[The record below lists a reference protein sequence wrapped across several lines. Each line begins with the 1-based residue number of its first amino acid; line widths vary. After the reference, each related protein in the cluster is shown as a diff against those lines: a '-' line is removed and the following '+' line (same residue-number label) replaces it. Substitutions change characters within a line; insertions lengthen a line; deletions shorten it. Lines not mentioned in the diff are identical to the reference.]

1 MKSQRVV
8 VIGSLN
14 YDLFLQVGALPQVG
28 ETYQAQGLVTAAGG
42 KGANQ
47 AVQCARLGMAC
58 AMVGAVGNDSMG
70 AFLLERLRQSGV
82 NTAHVRSAHEPTGLG
97 VVHVLSDGGVLST
110 IVRGANET
118 VSPADVD
125 AAEPLIRDA
134 FALIV
139 QLEIPV
145 ETVCYAVE
153 TAHRIGV
160 RVILNAAPALALPET
175 VLPLCDTVIVNE
187 VEASFYTGQ
196 RIRDIREA
204 QAAIV
209 PFTHANHIRAVFTL
223 GAQGSVAYD
232 GRDLCVVPPV
242 PASVVETT
250 GAGDSFVG
258 GFVKAQSLGI
268 GFRDSLA
275 FAARCSAVTISRVGG
290 QDAMPDLEQMK
301 QFLKF
306 SASPLSDGQVL
317 L

>member
-1 MKSQRVV
+1 MNSQRVV

-47 AVQCARLGMAC
+47 AVQCARLGMEC

-70 AFLLERLRQSGV
+70 DYLLERLRHSGV
-82 NTAHVRSAHEPTGLG
+82 NAAHVRCVGEPTGLG
-97 VVHVLSDGGVLST
+97 VVYVLPDGGVLST

-118 VSPADVD
+118 VAPADVD

-145 ETVCYAVE
+145 ETVRYAME
-153 TAHRIGV
+153 TARRHGV
-160 RVILNAAPALALPET
+160 RVILNAAPARALPET

-187 VEASFYTGQ
+187 VEAGFYTGQ

-209 PFTHANHIRAVFTL
+209 PFARTNQVRAVFTL
-223 GAQGSVAYD
+223 GAQGSVGFD
-232 GRDLCVVPPV
+232 GCDLCVVPPA

-258 GFVKAQSLGI
+258 GFVKAQSLGM
-268 GFRDSLA
+268 GFRDSLE
-275 FAARCSAVTISRVGG
+275 FAARCSAATISKVGG

-301 QFLKF
+301 RFLKF

>member
-1 MKSQRVV
+1 MNNQRVV

-14 YDLFLQVGALPQVG
+14 YDLFLQVGALPQIG

-70 AFLLERLRQSGV
+70 AYLLERLRQSGV
-82 NTAHVRSAHEPTGLG
+82 NTSHVRGVGEPTGLG
-97 VVHVLSDGGVLST
+97 VVYALPDGGVLST

-118 VSPADVD
+118 VAPADVD

-134 FALIV
+134 FAVLV

-145 ETVCYAVE
+145 ETVRHAVE
-153 TAHRIGV
+153 TACRHGV
-160 RVILNAAPALALPET
+160 RVILNAAPARALPDT
-175 VLPLCDTVIVNE
+175 LLPLCDTVIVNE
-187 VEASFYTGQ
+187 VEAGFYTG
-196 RIRDIREA
+196 RPIRDVREA
-204 QAAIV
+204 QSAIV
-209 PFTHANHIRAVFTL
+209 PFARDYDVRAVFTL
-223 GAQGSVAYD
+223 GAQGSVGFD
-232 GRDLCVVPPV
+232 GRDLCHVPPA
-242 PASVVETT
+242 PARVVETT

-258 GFVKAQSLGI
+258 GFAKAQSLGM
-268 GFRDSLA
+268 GFRASLE
-275 FAARCSAVTISRVGG
+275 FAARCSAATISRVGG
-290 QDAMPDLEQMK
+290 QDAMPDLEQMQ

-306 SASPLSDGQVL
+306 SASPLPDEQVL